1 MEVGGSPFSIVQK
14 EMVGR
19 ALIFFFLS
27 LKKKKKAVATFKVR
41 RNIFFLS
48 LFLNTKKEI
57 ATVGCYLVL
66 SEPFKTPALE
76 TLFSSS
82 FSGMSL

>member
-27 LKKKKKAVATFKVR
+27 LKKKKK
-41 RNIFFLS
+41 
-48 LFLNTKKEI
+48 
-57 ATVGCYLVL
+57 
-66 SEPFKTPALE
+66 
-76 TLFSSS
+76 SSS
-82 FSGMSL
+82 YF